1 MIQTILYTKSFLKKK
16 RITQLYTEESIPDIK
31 IENNLDVNIEVSE
44 LIAFLQ
50 NQINDIQAKS
60 ESLLEEIERHRKETV
75 SNVDEIEKFIQKYLN
90 ELKKEIR
97 QLKYISQ
104 AECDYVDITIF
115 DIRAELENL
124 KTKSKYI
131 IVGNNLMEL
140 EC

>member
-1 MIQTILYTKSFLKKK
+1 M
-16 RITQLYTEESIPDIK
+16 
-31 IENNLDVNIEVSE
+31 DVNIEVSE

-104 AECDYVDITIF
+104 AECDYVDLTIF